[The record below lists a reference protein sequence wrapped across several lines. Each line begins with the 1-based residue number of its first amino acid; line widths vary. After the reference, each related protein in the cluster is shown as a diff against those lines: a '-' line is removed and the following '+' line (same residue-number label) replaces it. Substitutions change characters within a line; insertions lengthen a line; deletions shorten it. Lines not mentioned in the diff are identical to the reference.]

1 MTTAQLA
8 QRRKQLETA
17 HLIFDDGQKDANL
30 PTDIF
35 KSWQRSQIC
44 VEKSIEHAPVQ
55 NSEHTSILHQ
65 IPPEALADIK
75 ILSEENRLAAAI
87 TDIYGNI
94 IWSNASKTMQARAE
108 RANFIAG
115 SCWSEQAVG
124 TSAFSEVIQR
134 QTATSVFSAEHFAPF
149 IHDWSCYAAPIFHP
163 MSRIIIGIL
172 DFSTVWNQHSDLI
185 LYAAQH
191 YAQHL
196 SEQIGLLQGSNLMF
210 NMCVALPHVM
220 LNQKIL
226 HLAPRQVEIL
236 AILAAHP
243 NGLNIETLHW
253 HVYGES
259 AVSYS
264 TLKAE
269 LSHIRQVLGES
280 SIGSRPYRLTL
291 PYLTD
296 ISELQNAIQNKQYEM
311 ILNTFQ
317 ALPFPRSTAPYL
329 RALRQSVHDAI
340 KTALVE
346 CRNHY
351 VLDAFKQKHLDS

>member
-1 MTTAQLA
+1 MTITTLL

-17 HLIFDDGQKDANL
+17 HLTFDDGQKDVNVSQAIL
-30 PTDIF
+30 
-35 KSWQRSQIC
+35 KSWQRSQIF
-44 VEKSIEHAPVQ
+44 VTKTITHAPLQ
-55 NSEHTSILHQ
+55 DTNQASILSEIQ
-65 IPPEALADIK
+65 PENLADLK
-75 ILSEENRLAAAI
+75 VLVEENRLAAAI

-94 IWSNASKTMQARAE
+94 IWSSTSKTMQARAE
-108 RANFIAG
+108 RVNFIAG
-115 SCWSEQAVG
+115 GCWSEQAVG
-124 TSAFSEVIQR
+124 TNAFSEVIQR
-134 QTATSVFSAEHFAPF
+134 QAAATVFSAEHFAPF

-163 MSRIIIGIL
+163 ISRAIIGVL
-172 DFSTVWNQHSDLI
+172 DFSTVWNQHSGLI
-185 LYAAQH
+185 LHAAQH

-196 SEQIGLLQGSNLMF
+196 SEQIDALQGPSLML
-210 NMCVALPHVM
+210 NMCAALPHVI

-259 AVSYS
+259 SVSYS

-280 SIGSRPYRLTL
+280 SIASRPYRLTL
-291 PYLTD
+291 PYLSD
-296 ISELQNAIQNKQYEM
+296 MNELQKTIQNKQYED

-317 ALPFPRSTAPYL
+317 ALPFPRSNAPYL
-329 RALRQSVHDAI
+329 RTLRQFVHDGI
-340 KTALVE
+340 KAALTE
-346 CRNHY
+346 CPNHHVVY
-351 VLDAFKQKHLDS
+351 SFKQKHFDL